1 MTSTQTDAPIP
12 SPTSS
17 AVLESWATV
26 VWSPP
31 PRRRAVRAPAGRR
44 KERPHVTASSEHDTY
59 SFEPFTRHPF
69 YETVNRALVEEGIRR
84 LPVPAARGRTIVDL
98 SCGTGAMTL
107 MVVEALRGRGLEAR
121 IIAVE
126 PSSEALAQAE
136 RRVAG
141 SGMSVRFLQG
151 DAADLADTLGG
162 TVDAVFFG
170 NAIHLVDDKEQAL
183 RQIAG
188 LLVPGGV
195 LAFNS
200 SFFEGAYVPGTEAYY
215 RLWTLRAMR
224 WMRRAHPQVRL
235 SRDGKASARK
245 WLSQDE
251 YADSLRRH
259 GFDVLH
265 CALDQVHLD
274 LASFQDIGRYW
285 LFIEGALPGAPL
297 AAGADALEHGA
308 SEAFAELGLEYVP
321 RNWLQVVASLGGAAS
336 PEHDATTA

>member
-1 MTSTQTDAPIP
+1 
-12 SPTSS
+12 
-17 AVLESWATV
+17 
-26 VWSPP
+26 
-31 PRRRAVRAPAGRR
+31 
-44 KERPHVTASSEHDTY
+44 VTASSEHDTY
-59 SFEPFTRHPF
+59 SYEPFTRHPF

-107 MVVEALRGRGLEAR
+107 MVVEALRGRGLEAT
-121 IIAVE
+121 IIAAE

-224 WMRRAHPQVRL
+224 WMRRVHPQLRL

-297 AAGADALEHGA
+297 AAGADALEH
-308 SEAFAELGLEYVP
+308 
-321 RNWLQVVASLGGAAS
+321 
-336 PEHDATTA
+336 